1 MTEFG
6 RHACRLEAAMQIVAL
21 CHAGGSLWQLQPT
34 INACQICREPVA
46 GPPARRRV
54 AQGFWL
60 VMPVFCAVCTKYV
73 RWAEALLNGRRCG
86 RGPMGG
92 RSQPA

>member
-1 MTEFG
+1 M
-6 RHACRLEAAMQIVAL
+6 RIVVL
-21 CHAGGSLWQLQPT
+21 CHAGGSLWQLQPPF
-34 INACQICREPVA
+34 NSCQLCADHVA

-60 VMPVFCAVCTKYV
+60 VMPVFCGICTKYV
-73 RWAEALLNGRRCG
+73 RWAEVLYNGWRAG

-92 RSQPA
+92 RSQ